1 VIGEKRAVLAC
12 LAVYV
17 GVTVWGAQMTTSAE
31 FYVLAVAI
39 GLAQGGV
46 QALSRSMW
54 SQMVPPERAGELF
67 GFYNMLGKM
76 AAIVGPVLMGGVA
89 LVTGSTRISILS
101 ITVLFFAGG
110 LLLTRVP
117 MPKPTSVRV

>member
-1 VIGEKRAVLAC
+1 MRG
-12 LAVYV
+12 
-17 GVTVWGAQMTTSAE
+17 M
-31 FYVLAVAI
+31 LAVAI

-54 SQMVPPERAGELF
+54 SQMVPPERAAELF

-76 AAIVGPVLMGGVA
+76 AAIIGPVLMGAVA
-89 LVTGSTRISILS
+89 MISGSTRISILS

-110 LLLTRVP
+110 ILLMRVP
-117 MPKPTSVRV
+117 EPSRTAAPQP

>member
-1 VIGEKRAVLAC
+1 
-12 LAVYV
+12 VYV
-17 GVTVWGAQMTTSAE
+17 GVTIWGAQMTTAKE

-54 SQMVPPERAGELF
+54 SQMVPPERAAELF

-76 AAIVGPVLMGGVA
+76 AAIVGPVLMGAVA
-89 LVTGSTRISILS
+89 LATGSTRISILS

-110 LLLTRVP
+110 LLLMRVGTDR
-117 MPKPTSVRV
+117 KTEIT